1 MDRTRR
7 WIAPIALV
15 ALSAGAVAAPTEAP
29 ELKRLGRTV
38 VQHKDSTVR
47 AVLSWK
53 YANQTFEKEPWILLE
68 LAFAAEGKPVEL
80 NREDVSLLTPS
91 GERLDLP
98 SQKRF
103 VGGVKDPRWLL
114 QKAVVAREPVADYFL
129 RQTLEQRLP
138 FFAVPGEQ
146 LVQDQIAAGPTFII
160 HGDLFFEAPTGV
172 WKPGRYTLV
181 LKNKVMDVEL
191 PFTFPADD
199 PKGDAKA
206 KDGKAVTW

>member
-91 GERLDLP
+91 GERLGLP
-98 SQKRF
+98 GQKRF

-114 QKAVVAREPVADYFL
+114 QKAVVAREPVADYFP